1 MQNLNPD
8 SQQRGETY
16 KNWGLRLCGKVGGSV
31 EVLTPYLQM
40 VYNNTYRKQAD
51 DVMLQEIARNK
62 LQAEIEHNNSEIET
76 TQHKIS
82 MINDEID
89 NCRLK
94 IDTLKEERQEII
106 NSKERVNKEQR
117 IKLILGIVILIP
129 LTFYLFLFYSSTF
142 FSAFFHDA
150 NNMSD
155 NVMNAMFDANAL
167 SNAANAGMAELGF
180 VLSAPVIFLGLG
192 FGLHFFAMQKGAQKY
207 IKMGAIL
214 LVTFMFDCILAYLI
228 GKQLHNLGI
237 IIGSVPVGD
246 VYSIPAAINDPNT
259 GAVIF
264 CGFIVYIIWGIVF
277 DMTMSAYDKMDFNK
291 TRLEEIKKDIM
302 EVENKIQANKSL
314 IGEKESSI
322 LQLRNETRTLT
333 SRLGQEI
340 CIDYSIIKTN
350 MTEFF
355 AGWITQM
362 NVLCLPSSNLQQA
375 QQIFD
380 STIQSLI
387 TT

>member
-1 MQNLNPD
+1 M
-8 SQQRGETY
+8 ETLPIRY
-16 KNWGLRLCGKVGGSV
+16 FDTHAHGDIMSTYTNDVDAIRELR
-31 EVLTPYLQM
+31 
-40 VYNNTYRKQAD
+40 NNIHIY
-51 DVMLQEIARNK
+51 
-62 LQAEIEHNNSEIET
+62 
-76 TQHKIS
+76 
-82 MINDEID
+82 
-89 NCRLK
+89 
-94 IDTLKEERQEII
+94 
-106 NSKERVNKEQR
+106 
-117 IKLILGIVILIP
+117 
-129 LTFYLFLFYSSTF
+129 
-142 FSAFFHDA
+142 
-150 NNMSD
+150 
-155 NVMNAMFDANAL
+155 
-167 SNAANAGMAELGF
+167 
-180 VLSAPVIFLGLG
+180 
-192 FGLHFFAMQKGAQKY
+192 
-207 IKMGAIL
+207 
-214 LVTFMFDCILAYLI
+214 
-228 GKQLHNLGI
+228 
-237 IIGSVPVGD
+237 
-246 VYSIPAAINDPNT
+246 
-259 GAVIF
+259 
-264 CGFIVYIIWGIVF
+264 
-277 DMTMSAYDKMDFNK
+277 KMDFNK